1 MGKFAA
7 WILPIDTYKLPR
19 WLGGSEFSF
28 NPGPFN
34 IKEHTV
40 IVMMANVAIGPA
52 YALYATVSSELYYNH
67 PMGFG
72 FSIMFLFAT
81 QMAGFTLAGICRRF
95 VVWPASMIW
104 PGNLVVATNL
114 NTFHAEEDGF
124 TGGMSRFKFLMVCMA
139 GSFAWY
145 FFPGKPCGSI
155 ERAITLMHHPG
166 FVFTALSYFSWVC
179 WIAPRNNVVNQLF
192 GVSTGL
198 GMGLLTF
205 DWTQV
210 TWIGNPLTTPW
221 WAEVNVGI
229 GFVVFYWILT
239 PILYYTNVR
248 LKLAGL

>member
-1 MGKFAA
+1 
-7 WILPIDTYKLPR
+7 
-19 WLGGSEFSF
+19 
-28 NPGPFN
+28 
-34 IKEHTV
+34 
-40 IVMMANVAIGPA
+40 
-52 YALYATVSSELYYNH
+52 
-67 PMGFG
+67 
-72 FSIMFLFAT
+72 
-81 QMAGFTLAGICRRF
+81 
-95 VVWPASMIW
+95 
-104 PGNLVVATNL
+104 
-114 NTFHAEEDGF
+114 
-124 TGGMSRFKFLMVCMA
+124 
-139 GSFAWY
+139 
-145 FFPGKPCGSI
+145 
-155 ERAITLMHHPG
+155 MHHPG

-248 LKLAGL
+248 LGTRWIMIIRTLTFFAGVAYCIPSYQCYSSC